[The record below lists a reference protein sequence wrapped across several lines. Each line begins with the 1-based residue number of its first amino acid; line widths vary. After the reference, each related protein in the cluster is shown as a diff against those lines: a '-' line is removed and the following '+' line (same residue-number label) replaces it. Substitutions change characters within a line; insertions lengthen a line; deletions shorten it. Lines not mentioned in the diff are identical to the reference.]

1 MANKI
6 IYFLGVL
13 ISSLLIS
20 SGAYAAV
27 DIEVAYIFNTFSFLV
42 CAFLVMWMAAG
53 FCMLESGL
61 VTTKS
66 VSTIAAKNIG
76 KFAIV
81 SVMFYLVGYNLGYGD
96 SENPYFGSFEIWT
109 DNSSLETGYSDYSDW
124 LFQTLFVCATCSIVS
139 GAVAERIK
147 IWPFFIFS
155 AILGGFIYPIQMSWE
170 WGGGWLDSLGFAD
183 FAGSTLVHAC
193 GGAAAL
199 AGIMIL
205 GPRLGRFTDDGSP
218 QNMAPFAA
226 SSIPLV
232 TLGTFILWMGW
243 YGFNGIDPRFF
254 AEQFAYFLTIVA
266 GLYFIYLFLF
276 AGLNASERKNLIL
289 LFLLFIGA
297 AAFWSGFDQSAG
309 SLNIFARDYTDLSVA
324 GYKIPVGWLQFA
336 NPIIVVLF
344 APIFA
349 GIWAQLARKNLDP
362 SLPFKFAIGLLFM
375 ALSFF
380 VMIIAVNLAIESSP
394 VGMQWLLLT
403 YLFQTWGELALSPI
417 GLSAFSRYGPKRYMG
432 QMFGLWFLASAIGG
446 VLAGLLGGEALDGG
460 LETISPVFEFMI
472 QYYLVIAVA
481 LIALSFVIKTAK
493 E

>member
-6 IYFLGVL
+6 FYFTGFL
-13 ISSLLIS
+13 ICSLLIS
-20 SGAYAAV
+20 SGVYAAV
-27 DIEVAYIFNTFSFLV
+27 DVEVAYIFNTFSFLV

-96 SENPYFGSFEIWT
+96 ADNPYFGSFAVWS
-109 DNSSLETGYSDYSDW
+109 DNSNLETGYSDYSDW

-199 AGIMIL
+199 AGVMVL

-243 YGFNGIDPRFF
+243 YGFNGGSQLALGSFEDSTAMSKIFMNTQLAACGGCIAGAVITRILGGKTDIIMMLNG
-254 AEQFAYFLTIVA
+254 ALA
-266 GLYFIYLFLF
+266 GLVSITAEPLMPSPML
-276 AGLNASERKNLIL
+276 SIV
-289 LFLLFIGA
+289 IG
-297 AAFWSGFDQSAG
+297 
-309 SLNIFARDYTDLSVA
+309 
-324 GYKIPVGWLQFA
+324 
-336 NPIIVVLF
+336 
-344 APIFA
+344 
-349 GIWAQLARKNLDP
+349 
-362 SLPFKFAIGLLFM
+362 
-375 ALSFF
+375 
-380 VMIIAVNLAIESSP
+380 
-394 VGMQWLLLT
+394 
-403 YLFQTWGELALSPI
+403 
-417 GLSAFSRYGPKRYMG
+417 
-432 QMFGLWFLASAIGG
+432 AIGG
-446 VLAGLLGGEALDGG
+446 VIMYFGTHFLEKMKLDDVVGAIPVHMFAGIFGTLVVPISNPDTSFAIQLLGVGSVCVFVFFISYLCLSIIKSTIGLRISDEAEKLGTDKAEVGVMAYS
-460 LETISPVFEFMI
+460 IRD
-472 QYYLVIAVA
+472 
-481 LIALSFVIKTAK
+481 
-493 E
+493 